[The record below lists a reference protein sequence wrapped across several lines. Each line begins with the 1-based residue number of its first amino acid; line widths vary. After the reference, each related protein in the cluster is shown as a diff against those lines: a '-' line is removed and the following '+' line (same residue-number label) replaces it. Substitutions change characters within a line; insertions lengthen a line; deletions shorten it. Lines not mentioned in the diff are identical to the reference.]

1 MTYLLS
7 LLVKFVDVR
16 LEKWLYFQNVLSL
29 LKASKSKL
37 EFKLSDQQK
46 HCVEGSSKEI
56 LHLASWKR
64 QNVLV
69 QFVVVELLNKDAF
82 TLEKK
87 GIVDLHLAF
96 KCDFRAWTYRNAVR
110 NRIDLFKRSGRLSF

>member
-16 LEKWLYFQNVLSL
+16 LEKWLYFQNVLCL

-37 EFKLSDQQK
+37 EFRLSDQQK

-56 LHLASWKR
+56 LHLVSWKR
-64 QNVLV
+64 QIVLV
-69 QFVVVELLNKDAF
+69 QFVVVELFDKDAF

-87 GIVDLHLAF
+87 GIVDLHFAF
-96 KCDFRAWTYRNAVR
+96 KCDFRAWTYGKAVR
-110 NRIDLFKRSGRLSF
+110 NRTGLFNRSGRLSF